1 MSTEKKRIFSA
12 LVSNKPGVLSHIAGL
27 FSSRGYNIDSL
38 AVGETEN
45 DRTSRMTIV
54 THGDEATLEQIRKQ
68 LGKVIDVI
76 KVTDF
81 ADRAYVE
88 RDLMLLKVSCPPEKR
103 SEIFE
108 VVDVFRGK
116 VVDISIDYIVVE
128 IAGPENKIEA
138 FIQLMRPYGIE
149 ETVRTGRI
157 AMMRGNRKA

>member
-12 LVSNKPGVLSHIAGL
+12 VVANKPGVLAHIAGL

-38 AVGETEN
+38 AVGETED

-81 ADRAYVE
+81 AERAYVE

>member
-12 LVSNKPGVLSHIAGL
+12 LVANKPGVLAHIAGL

-38 AVGETEN
+38 AVGETED

-81 ADRAYVE
+81 AERAYVE